1 MTQRRH
7 KFSSHFEAKML
18 EVVLAETE
26 AQYRQVR
33 KLLEEYIAW
42 DAIQLAQLGL
52 DAQEA
57 LDFYFAS
64 GKEDLPGVYAS
75 PDGRMLLASYSA
87 QAVGCGAF
95 HRITAD
101 ACEMRRMYVRPEFRG
116 KQIGRQLANELIVG
130 AREAGYSIMRLE
142 TTTYLDKAIALY
154 SALGFRACQ
163 PYCTIP
169 EDFRKV
175 IVCMELDLRAAR

>member
-1 MTQRRH
+1 MI
-7 KFSSHFEAKML
+7 EI
-18 EVVLAETE
+18 VLAETE

-42 DAIQLAQLGL
+42 DATQLVQLGL
-52 DAQEA
+52 DAQAA

-64 GKEDLPGVYAS
+64 GKEDLPGVYAP
-75 PDGRMLLASYSA
+75 PDGRMFLASYSA
-87 QAVGCGAF
+87 RTAGCGAF
-95 HRITAD
+95 HRMTAD
-101 ACEMRRMYVRPEFRG
+101 TCEMKRMYVRPEFRE
-116 KQIGRQLANELIVG
+116 KQIGRQLANELIAG

-142 TTTYLDKAIALY
+142 TTTYLDRAIALY

-175 IVCMELDLRAAR
+175 IVCMELDLRTAI